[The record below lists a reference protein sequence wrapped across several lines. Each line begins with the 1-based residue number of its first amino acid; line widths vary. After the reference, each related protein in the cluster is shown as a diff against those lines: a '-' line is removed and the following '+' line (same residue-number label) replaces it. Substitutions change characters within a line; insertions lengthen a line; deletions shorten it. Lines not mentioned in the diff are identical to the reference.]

1 VLAQRLYDF
10 YPDADKPENRHA
22 VIMIDEIDAHLHP
35 DWQRRLVELTK
46 KFFPNVQ
53 VLATSHSPLL
63 AGALHKEE
71 LCALEW
77 DPSTREV
84 KPVEISLETYGMRSQ
99 HILTSPIFGLSSDR
113 NPDLEQRI
121 KRHVELME
129 ILNPTPEQEEE
140 LERLTE
146 ELREFR
152 YVGARPSRKIDPLTQ
167 DDIETLRKHF
177 ESAGRSAAPASA
189 PEGPLS

>member
-1 VLAQRLYDF
+1 MIRVKTSDSDEPSPDDVPFDDLSQGMISIFNWLGVLAQRLYDF
-10 YPDADKPENRHA
+10 YPDADKPEDRHA

-71 LCALEW
+71 LCALKW

-84 KPVEISLETYGMRSQ
+84 RPVDLFRDLWDAIPAHLNE
-99 HILTSPIFGLSSDR
+99 
-113 NPDLEQRI
+113 PDLRAVI
-121 KRHVELME
+121 
-129 ILNPTPEQEEE
+129 
-140 LERLTE
+140 
-146 ELREFR
+146 
-152 YVGARPSRKIDPLTQ
+152 
-167 DDIETLRKHF
+167 
-177 ESAGRSAAPASA
+177 
-189 PEGPLS
+189 